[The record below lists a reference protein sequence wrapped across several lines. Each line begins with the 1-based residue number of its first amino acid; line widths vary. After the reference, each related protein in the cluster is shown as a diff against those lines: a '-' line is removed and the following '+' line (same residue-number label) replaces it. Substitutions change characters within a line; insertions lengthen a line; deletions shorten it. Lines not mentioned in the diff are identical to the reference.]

1 MNELTNK
8 TENYDYLNLESMGGS
23 PPYGFVIK
31 NNQGNYRIQKAL
43 SKARGSILLACN
55 YIYASNFVEI

>member
-31 NNQGNYRIQKAL
+31 NN
-43 SKARGSILLACN
+43 
-55 YIYASNFVEI
+55 